1 MKRVMRLVI
10 SNTEKVELGSKGA
23 NIALVERCSAQA
35 VPMLHVRCVHMH
47 GRLKDIRWSIFQ
59 KLNGRE
65 G

>member
-1 MKRVMRLVI
+1 MS
-10 SNTEKVELGSKGA
+10 SNTIKMELGSEGI
-23 NIALVERCSAQA
+23 NTELVERCSAQA